1 MKKIKNLWIHS
12 IVSSSNVSA
21 CFALKSALT
30 PGLLTRLKSLKAL
43 TIFWY
48 ALGSRQSADQN
59 FAKSKLHWRHTKSF
73 NLLALTVLCGV
84 SLVSFACTNQKLL
97 KSNKNATKTNSV
109 ENIQT
114 SFESDLQTMKTA
126 NFDYIFV
133 FRRKDGGAFDGE
145 DRKYLRS
152 NSPAQIN
159 RFVLTDDGK
168 AFIAGSKYRFPEEN
182 LETLQMR
189 FNVEDYSAVK
199 EEAPEK
205 TNQDSEKEKNNA
217 TK

>member
-1 MKKIKNLWIHS
+1 MKEIKINRAAIQNL
-12 IVSSSNVSA
+12 
-21 CFALKSALT
+21 FGRRQLK
-30 PGLLTRLKSLKAL
+30 
-43 TIFWY
+43 
-48 ALGSRQSADQN
+48 DQN
-59 FAKSKLHWRHTKSF
+59 FVEPKRYPRDGKSCKR
-73 NLLALTVLCGV
+73 LALVVLCGV
-84 SLVSFACTNQKLL
+84 SLMSFACIDQRIL
-97 KSNKNATKTNSV
+97 KSNKNAAATTST
-109 ENIQT
+109 ENKKT
-114 SFESDLQTMKTA
+114 SFESDVETMKTA
-126 NFDYIFV
+126 NFEYIFV
-133 FRRKDGGAFDGE
+133 FRRKDGGEFDSE
-145 DRKYLRS
+145 DRKYLRG